1 MELKGFLNLPFGCD
15 KEAVIKEM
23 EENRKAYFADH
34 RSHDDFLI
42 FERFEFANRK
52 IEEACFSFVDDKMCR
67 VTLSIC
73 ENLSK
78 NIRFII
84 DAYNQ
89 IKKEI
94 NNKYYVSEN
103 DYIKYTPPAYELD
116 DFEKYHSAYIRSN
129 LVEYACYW
137 NFPSE
142 YDEDNYIILRIMSD
156 LSTQITY
163 EHGHLNGERI
173 KRKQLEW

>member
-84 DAYNQ
+84 DAYN
-89 IKKEI
+89 KER
-94 NNKYYVSEN
+94 N
-103 DYIKYTPPAYELD
+103 
-116 DFEKYHSAYIRSN
+116 
-129 LVEYACYW
+129 
-137 NFPSE
+137 
-142 YDEDNYIILRIMSD
+142 
-156 LSTQITY
+156 Q
-163 EHGHLNGERI
+163 
-173 KRKQLEW
+173 